1 METFEVTLRFFREG
15 GFFMYPILVVMAL
28 GIAVAVE
35 RWLYL
40 RRCSRENRQLWSEML
55 PLMNQGKHAA
65 AEQLATAS
73 DTPIGRVL
81 GHGLSRA
88 RTQAS
93 RSEVEVAMEEGLMEV
108 VPLLERRTH
117 YLATFA
123 NIATLLGLLG
133 TIIGLIQG
141 FTAVASVNPAEKAN
155 LLAASISVAMNTTA
169 FGLMVAIPLLLVHSW
184 LSSTTN
190 ELVDSLEM
198 ASTKFLNSLGLK
210 H

>member
-1 METFEVTLRFFREG
+1 MEALSIPLRFFKEG
-15 GFFMYPILVVMAL
+15 GFFMYPILVIMAIGL
-28 GIAVAVE
+28 AVAIE

-40 RRCSRENRQLWSEML
+40 RRAGRENRKLWGEML
-55 PLMNQGKHAA
+55 PLMNQGKHQA
-65 AEQLATAS
+65 AEQIATTS
-73 DTPIGRVL
+73 ETPIGRVL
-81 GHGLSRA
+81 GHGLARA
-88 RTQAS
+88 RTNPT
-93 RSEVEVAMEEGLMEV
+93 RTEVEMAMEEGLMEV

-169 FGLMVAIPLLLVHSW
+169 FGLIVAIPLLLAHSW

-198 ASTKFLNSLGLK
+198 ASTKFMNSLGLK

>member
-1 METFEVTLRFFREG
+1 MDVLAMMLRFFKEG
-15 GFFMYPILVVMAL
+15 GFFMYPIALVMAL
-28 GIAVAVE
+28 GAAIAVE
-35 RWLYL
+35 RWRYL
-40 RRCSRENRQLWSEML
+40 RRASQENRRLWSELL
-55 PLMNQGKHAA
+55 PLMNQGQHED
-65 AEQLATAS
+65 AEKLANAS
-73 DTPIGRVL
+73 ETPIGRVL
-81 GHGLSRA
+81 GQGLTRA
-88 RTQAS
+88 RTHAT
-93 RSEVEVAMEEGLMEV
+93 RAEVEMAMEESLMEV

-169 FGLMVAIPLLLVHSW
+169 FGLIVAIPLLLVHSW
-184 LSSTTN
+184 LSSSTN

-198 ASTKFLNSLGLK
+198 ASTKFMNSLGLK

>member
-1 METFEVTLRFFREG
+1 MDMLATMLRFFKEG
-15 GFFMYPILVVMAL
+15 GFFMYPILVVMAIGL
-28 GIAVAVE
+28 AVAIE

-40 RRCSRENRQLWSEML
+40 RRAGKENRKLWAEML
-55 PLMNQGKHAA
+55 PLMNQGKHQA
-65 AEQLATAS
+65 AEQVANGS
-73 DTPIGRVL
+73 ETPIGRVI
-81 GHGLSRA
+81 GHGLARA
-88 RTQAS
+88 RTNPTRA
-93 RSEVEVAMEEGLMEV
+93 EVEVAMEEGLMEV

-169 FGLMVAIPLLLVHSW
+169 FGLIVAIPLLLAHSW

>member
-1 METFEVTLRFFREG
+1 MDMFATMLRFFKEG
-15 GFFMYPILVVMAL
+15 GFFMYPILIVMAVGL
-28 GIAVAVE
+28 AVAIE

-40 RRCSRENRQLWSEML
+40 RRAGKENRKLWSEML
-55 PLMNQGKHAA
+55 PLMNQGKHQA
-65 AEQLATAS
+65 AEQIANGS
-73 DTPIGRVL
+73 ETPIGRVL
-81 GHGLSRA
+81 GHGLARA
-88 RTQAS
+88 RTNPTRA
-93 RSEVEVAMEEGLMEV
+93 EVEVAMEEGLMEV

-133 TIIGLIQG
+133 TIIGLIEG

-169 FGLMVAIPLLLVHSW
+169 FGLIVAIPLLLAHSW

>member
-1 METFEVTLRFFREG
+1 MEVIATTLRFFKDG
-15 GFFMYPILVVMAL
+15 GFFMYPIMIVMAL
-28 GIAVAVE
+28 GLAVAVE

-40 RRCSRENRQLWSEML
+40 YRAGRENRRLWVEML
-55 PLMNQGKHAA
+55 PLMNQGKHDA
-65 AEQLATAS
+65 AEKIANGS
-73 DTPIGRVL
+73 ETPIGRVL

-88 RTQAS
+88 RTNPTRA
-93 RSEVEVAMEEGLMEV
+93 EVEVAMEEGLMEV

-198 ASTKFLNSLGLK
+198 ASTKFINSLGLK

>member
-1 METFEVTLRFFREG
+1 MEVIATTLRFFKEG
-15 GFFMYPILVVMAL
+15 GFFMYPIMIVMAL
-28 GIAVAVE
+28 GLAVAVE

-40 RRCSRENRQLWSEML
+40 YRSSRENRKLWAEML
-55 PLMNQGKHAA
+55 PLMNQGKHDL
-65 AEQLATAS
+65 AEKMANGS
-73 DTPIGRVL
+73 ETPIGRVL

-88 RTQAS
+88 RTNPTRA
-93 RSEVEVAMEEGLMEV
+93 EVEVAMEEGLMEV

-169 FGLMVAIPLLLVHSW
+169 FGLMVAIPLLLAHSW

-198 ASTKFLNSLGLK
+198 ASAKFINSLGLK